1 MAYDEALAERIR
13 TALGKSREV
22 AEKRIVGGGL
32 GFMRDGKMFVGVMKD
47 DLLVRVEPERR
58 AALLKQTGVRSLRLG
73 GKPTAAYVLI
83 DPAAIGGRAA
93 LRTWIELAATSVTTT
108 SQRGAKAKRRK
119 GTIAAAEPDP
129 RIAKLVEVFRADP
142 KLRAVRDVRCKQR
155 LQATAE
161 VRIKRAQGGR
171 QAVCA
176 VHAGNA
182 GRETPQGACRCPR
195 RKGRWQTVRP
205 GSRAADEGMAD
216 SRESEALVERAGE
229 GGACFCGDRITLM
242 ADPRASGPCA
252 GSHLCSTATASGA
265 HAPCSRGRR
274 RRNAVRDRP
283 PRARP
288 RRSAS

>member
-142 KLRAVRDVRCKQR
+142 KLRAVAETFDASSASRQPRKFGSNGLKVDGKLFALFTQGTLVVKLPKERVAALVAKGDGKPFDPGHGR
-155 LQATAE
+155 LMKEWLTVVSPKLSWNALAKEALAFVATA
-161 VRIKRAQGGR
+161 
-171 QAVCA
+171 
-176 VHAGNA
+176 
-182 GRETPQGACRCPR
+182 
-195 RKGRWQTVRP
+195 
-205 GSRAADEGMAD
+205 
-216 SRESEALVERAGE
+216 
-229 GGACFCGDRITLM
+229 
-242 ADPRASGPCA
+242 
-252 GSHLCSTATASGA
+252 
-265 HAPCSRGRR
+265 
-274 RRNAVRDRP
+274 
-283 PRARP
+283 
-288 RRSAS
+288 